1 MCDIVTV
8 VLLTYFVMAQVFGLP
23 KKVSHTCSVFL
34 DVDIKDCR
42 QASEAS
48 FNCLFREF
56 VHGKSSP
63 IIPGIVSVL

>member
-1 MCDIVTV
+1 M
-8 VLLTYFVMAQVFGLP
+8 VLLSYFGMAQVSDLP

-34 DVDIKDCR
+34 DVDMKDCK
-42 QASEAS
+42 QGSEAS